1 MQFNATTQGQ
11 KAQAVVVIS
20 VVVVVVVTSVVA
32 ALLVVVTD
40 LLSEA
45 AALWQRFWLLAWV
58 FVFVLLSGG
67 FFHQTQTQR
76 DTEIVCRSRPVTGR
90 GGEEGSSS
98 SSFRLNTLQV
108 CVCVCVYVHSISHD
122 QADPQLALSGCS
134 LAKLTHFLTCSS
146 FAYLAC
152 GMRWQ

>member
-67 FFHQTQTQR
+67 FFHQTETQR
-76 DTEIVCRSRPVTGR
+76 DTEIVCRSRPVRGR
-90 GGEEGSSS
+90 GGRGGQFQFQFQVKHTSS
-98 SSFRLNTLQV
+98 V
-108 CVCVCVYVHSISHD
+108 CVCVCAQHQS
-122 QADPQLALSGCS
+122 
-134 LAKLTHFLTCSS
+134 
-146 FAYLAC
+146 
-152 GMRWQ
+152 

>member
-20 VVVVVVVTSVVA
+20 VVVVVASV

-90 GGEEGSSS
+90 GGRGGQFQFQFQVKHTSS
-98 SSFRLNTLQV
+98 
-108 CVCVCVYVHSISHD
+108 VCVCVYVHSISHD